1 MRIQSYILVLAFF
14 IIGATQLS
22 AQSGTYYTVRDF
34 QTWSSA
40 TLAFKPNKKVKLGIS
55 QELRLENNTSEV
67 DKYFTEGFFKY
78 KIAKPFTLGAE
89 LRFIRSNDNEGKIQ
103 GYENHLRH
111 ALNAQFKHKVNRLEL
126 KYRLQ
131 YQSRKEIGQTA
142 SINDDPTKKLRLKV
156 GGAYNIKK
164 WKFDPV
170 LSGEIF
176 RTLGTNGDFSK
187 IRGTLGTSFETKKAG
202 ELSFFYRI
210 EKELNKS
217 YPQLTNVIGFNYQ
230 YTLKRKK
237 K

>member
-1 MRIQSYILVLAFF
+1 MRIQSYIITLAVS
-14 IIGATQLS
+14 IIGAAQLS
-22 AQSGTYYTVRDF
+22 AQSGTYYTIRDF

-40 TLAFKPNKKVKLGIS
+40 TLAYKLNKKVKFGIG

-67 DKYFTEGFFKY
+67 DKYFTEGFLKY

-111 ALNAQFKHKVNRLEL
+111 AINAQFKHDVNRFML

-131 YQSRKEIGQTA
+131 YQSSKEMGQTA
-142 SINDDPTKKLRLKV
+142 SLSNDPTKKWRLKV
-156 GGAYNIKK
+156 GGEYNIKK
-164 WKFDPV
+164 WKLDPK

-176 RTLGTNGDFSK
+176 NTMGTSGGFSK
-187 IRGTLGTSFETKKAG
+187 IRGTIGTSYNTKKAG
-202 ELSFFYRI
+202 SISLFFRM
-210 EKELNKS
+210 EKELNKT
-217 YPQLTNVIGFNYQ
+217 YPQTTNVIGVNYQ

>member
-1 MRIQSYILVLAFF
+1 MKIQSYILAIAVS
-14 IIGATQLS
+14 IIGVTPLS
-22 AQSGTYYTVRDF
+22 AQTGTYYTIRDF

-40 TLAFKPNKKVKLGIS
+40 TLAYKLNKKVKLGIS

-67 DKYFTEGFFKY
+67 DKYFTEGFFTY
-78 KIAKPFTLGAE
+78 KIAKPLKLGAE
-89 LRFIRSNDNEGKIQ
+89 LRFIRSNDNEGKVQ

-111 ALNAQFKHKVNRLEL
+111 ALNAQFSHKVNRFEF
-126 KYRLQ
+126 KYRFQ
-131 YQSRKEIGQTA
+131 YQSSKEMGQTA
-142 SINDDPTKKLRLKV
+142 SINNDPTKKLRLKV

-164 WKFDPV
+164 WKIDPV

-176 RTLGTNGDFSK
+176 RTIGTNGAFSK
-187 IRGTLGTSFETKKAG
+187 IRGTIGTSYETKKAG
-202 ELSFFYRI
+202 ELSFFFRM